1 MPVVC
6 AVSLH
11 SPLCLFKRPYAPI
24 SQRPKE
30 KQRCRKVPM
39 RRCLDYL
46 FAVSGNM
53 LPVLSELNVLC
64 CPFCELFAFRCSLKV

>member
-6 AVSLH
+6 TVSLH
-11 SPLCLFKRPYAPI
+11 SPLSLFKRPDPI
-24 SQRPKE
+24 RQRLKE

-64 CPFCELFAFRCSLKV
+64 CPFCELFALRCSLKV